1 MVKNIW
7 MSHIGRC
14 TELGYLS
21 VGHISSNYH
30 QHSKC
35 TVLFVKHRY
44 FHLSSFK
51 KLLSSCW
58 LIQVYIQCKTI
69 SSCRHFRH
77 QQNRNW
83 NSVHHCIKTWQKMQK
98 LIICNSDSL
107 ILQCFQDIFIIY
119 QFQIILWNGPECL
132 KNGLKKHMFRVC
144 QNARLNSLKIHKNYC
159 TLRMSLILDLCLVE
173 TAYLNDYYLKR
184 KGKSSIESKDLSAAC
199 EYFNSRNEFNRKL
212 KKSQVFTFK
221 RT

>member
-14 TELGYLS
+14 TELGYLC

-35 TVLFVKHRY
+35 LVLFVKHHY
-44 FHLSSFK
+44 YHLSLFK

-83 NSVHHCIKTWQKMQK
+83 NSVRHCIRSWQKMQK
-98 LIICNSDSL
+98 LIICNSALFCNVSKTYSSHVSSPPKCLTQLFKNTQKLLYTPQWHFISL
-107 ILQCFQDIFIIY
+107 HI
-119 QFQIILWNGPECL
+119 GPLSCGNSVLEWL
-132 KNGLKKHMFRVC
+132 LPEAKREKFSWKQKRV
-144 QNARLNSLKIHKNYC
+144 NLLIPEMRLTGS
-159 TLRMSLILDLCLVE
+159 
-173 TAYLNDYYLKR
+173 
-184 KGKSSIESKDLSAAC
+184 
-199 EYFNSRNEFNRKL
+199 
-212 KKSQVFTFK
+212 
-221 RT
+221 

>member
-7 MSHIGRC
+7 MSHTGRC

-21 VGHISSNYH
+21 YH

-35 TVLFVKHRY
+35 TVLFVKHHY

-58 LIQVYIQCKTI
+58 LIQVYIQYKII
-69 SSCRHFRH
+69 SSCRQFRH

-83 NSVHHCIKTWQKMQK
+83 NSEHHCIKTWQKMRK
-98 LIICNSDSL
+98 LIICNTDRL

-119 QFQIILWNGPECL
+119 QFQIMLWNGPECL
-132 KNGLKKHMFRVC
+132 KNGLESTFRVR
-144 QNARLNSLKIHKNYC
+144 QNARLNSLKIHTNYC
-159 TLRMSLILDLCLVE
+159 TLR
-173 TAYLNDYYLKR
+173 NDTSCR
-184 KGKSSIESKDLSAAC
+184 
-199 EYFNSRNEFNRKL
+199 
-212 KKSQVFTFK
+212 
-221 RT
+221 

>member
-1 MVKNIW
+1 

-35 TVLFVKHRY
+35 TVLFVKHHY
-44 FHLSSFK
+44 SHLSSFK
-51 KLLSSCW
+51 KLLSSYW

-77 QQNRNW
+77 QQNKNW
-83 NSVHHCIKTWQKMQK
+83 NCASLHKNLTENAETYYMQ
-98 LIICNSDSL
+98 LSL

-119 QFQIILWNGPECL
+119 QFQIMLWNGPECL
-132 KNGLKKHMFRVC
+132 KNGLKKHMFRVR

-159 TLRMSLILDLCLVE
+159 TLR
-173 TAYLNDYYLKR
+173 NDISCR
-184 KGKSSIESKDLSAAC
+184 
-199 EYFNSRNEFNRKL
+199 
-212 KKSQVFTFK
+212 
-221 RT
+221 

>member
-35 TVLFVKHRY
+35 TVLFVKHHY

-51 KLLSSCW
+51 KLLSGCW
-58 LIQVYIQCKTI
+58 LIHVYIQCKTI
-69 SSCRHFRH
+69 SSYRHFRN

-83 NSVHHCIKTWQKMQK
+83 NFVHHCIKTWQKMQK
-98 LIICNSDSL
+98 FFYYMQLSL
-107 ILQCFQDIFIIY
+107 ILQCFQDIFII
-119 QFQIILWNGPECL
+119 IISISN
-132 KNGLKKHMFRVC
+132 
-144 QNARLNSLKIHKNYC
+144 NAIKWS
-159 TLRMSLILDLCLVE
+159 RMSEKWAKKAHV
-173 TAYLNDYYLKR
+173 
-184 KGKSSIESKDLSAAC
+184 SSPPKCSTQLFK
-199 EYFNSRNEFNRKL
+199 NTQKL
-212 KKSQVFTFK
+212 LYTPQWPSC
-221 RT
+221 R

>member
-1 MVKNIW
+1 MSQHTGSHKNSLNLLGEKYLNE
-7 MSHIGRC
+7 SHCRF

-35 TVLFVKHRY
+35 TVLFVKHNY

-77 QQNRNW
+77 QQN
-83 NSVHHCIKTWQKMQK
+83 K
-98 LIICNSDSL
+98 
-107 ILQCFQDIFIIY
+107 
-119 QFQIILWNGPECL
+119 
-132 KNGLKKHMFRVC
+132 
-144 QNARLNSLKIHKNYC
+144 
-159 TLRMSLILDLCLVE
+159 
-173 TAYLNDYYLKR
+173 
-184 KGKSSIESKDLSAAC
+184 
-199 EYFNSRNEFNRKL
+199 KL
-212 KKSQVFTFK
+212 KLWASLQKNLTENAETLHATQPYPAAVFPRHIHLISVPNNAMK
-221 RT
+221 WSKMSEKWA